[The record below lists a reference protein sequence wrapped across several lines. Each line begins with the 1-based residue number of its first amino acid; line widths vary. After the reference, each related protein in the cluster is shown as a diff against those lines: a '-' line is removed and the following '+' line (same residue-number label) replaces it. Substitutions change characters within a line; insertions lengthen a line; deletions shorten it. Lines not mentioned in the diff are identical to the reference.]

1 MSFGRHE
8 YIKGIYHDNAGVTI
22 DVTSGA
28 AVKSVFKGEVQ
39 SVFSVGDVQA
49 VMIRHGKY
57 FTTYSNLSTVSV
69 SKGQQVTTGQIIGR
83 VGEIAQLEF
92 VLSNEKG
99 SNLDPEL
106 WLKR

>member
-1 MSFGRHE
+1 V
-8 YIKGIYHDNAGVTI
+8 I
-22 DVTSGA
+22 
-28 AVKSVFKGEVQ
+28 Q
-39 SVFSVGDVQA
+39 SVFSVSDVSA

-69 SKGQQVTTGQIIGR
+69 AKGDQVKIGQIIGR

-92 VLSNEKG
+92 LLSDEKG
-99 SNLDPEL
+99 NMMDPER

>member
-1 MSFGRHE
+1 
-8 YIKGIYHDNAGVTI
+8 VTI
-22 DVTSGA
+22 DVTAGA
-28 AVKSVFKGEVQ
+28 AVKAVFEGEVQ
-39 SVFSVGDVQA
+39 SVMNIGDVQA

-69 SKGQQVTTGQIIGR
+69 TKGERVSTGQIIGR

-92 VLSNEKG
+92 VLSDDRNR
-99 SNLDPEL
+99 NLDPER

>member
-1 MSFGRHE
+1 MN
-8 YIKGIYHDNAGVTI
+8 I
-22 DVTSGA
+22 
-28 AVKSVFKGEVQ
+28 
-39 SVFSVGDVQA
+39 GDVQA

-69 SKGQQVTTGQIIGR
+69 TKGERVSTGQIIGR

-92 VLSNEKG
+92 VLSDDRNR
-99 SNLDPEL
+99 NLDPER